1 MEKKWKQKCY
11 KQLLIESKTENRMA
25 KTRPKSDF
33 ECTQLGILWA
43 AESEDEREG
52 LLELLEEF
60 ILWISSI
67 DKESWNPLEKCHGYY
82 P

>member
-1 MEKKWKQKCY
+1 MGPSAD
-11 KQLLIESKTENRMA
+11 IR
-25 KTRPKSDF
+25 TRLMRTLASVMDSG
-33 ECTQLGILWA
+33 E
-43 AESEDEREG
+43 ESEDEREG
-52 LLELLEEF
+52 LLELMEEF